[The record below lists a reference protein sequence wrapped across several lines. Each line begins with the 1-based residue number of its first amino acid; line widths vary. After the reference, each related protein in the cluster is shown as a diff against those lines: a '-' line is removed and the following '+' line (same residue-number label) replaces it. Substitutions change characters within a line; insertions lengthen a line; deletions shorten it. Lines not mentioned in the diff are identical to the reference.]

1 MFLVV
6 GLGNPG
12 EEYAGNRHN
21 LGFMVVDEIGR
32 RLGVHFR
39 ATKMDALVA
48 DHVGADGR
56 FLLAKPQ
63 TFMNLSGRSVKM
75 ITAYFK
81 IPLDRIIVV
90 HDDLDLVFG
99 EIRLKDTGGSAG
111 HNGLQ
116 SVIDSLGEPAFKRL
130 RIGIG
135 RPPGQMD
142 PAKFVLQNFSTAER
156 AELDFMISD
165 AADIVIKTVDNA
177 RDCS

>member
-1 MFLVV
+1 MFVVV

-21 LGFMVVDEIGR
+21 LGFLVVDEIGR

-39 ATKMDALVA
+39 ATKMEALVA
-48 DHVGADGR
+48 DVVEPDIR

-75 ITAYFK
+75 ITAFFK
-81 IPLDRIIVV
+81 IPLDRVLLI
-90 HDDLDLVFG
+90 HDDLDLPFG

-111 HNGLQ
+111 HNGVQ
-116 SVIDSLGEPAFKRL
+116 SVIDSLGERDFKRL

-135 RPPGQMD
+135 RPPGRMD
-142 PAKFVLQNFSTAER
+142 PAKFVLQNFNAEER
-156 AELDFMISD
+156 TELAFIVSD
-165 AADIVIKTVDNA
+165 AADIVVKTVENA
-177 RDCS
+177 RDGS

>member
-1 MFLVV
+1 MFLVA

-12 EEYAGNRHN
+12 DDYAGNRHN

-48 DHVGADGR
+48 DHVDTDSR

-75 ITAYFK
+75 ITSYFK
-81 IPLDRIIVV
+81 IPLDRILVV
-90 HDDLDLVFG
+90 HDDLDLAFG

-111 HNGLQ
+111 HNGVQ
-116 SVIDSLGEPAFKRL
+116 SIIDSLGQPDFKRL

-142 PAKFVLQNFSTAER
+142 PAKYVLQNFNSGER
-156 AELDFMISD
+156 AELDFIVSD
-165 AADIVIKTVDNA
+165 AADIVLKTVDNA